1 MSAPSI
7 TDDATTQAKLRE
19 VLSSY
24 WGFDTLRPLQAES
37 IAATLAGR
45 DSLTVLPTG
54 GGKSLCYQV
63 PPLVTG
69 RLTLVVSPLISLMQD
84 QVAGLR
90 LAGVPAAAMFGKMD
104 IDEFNEVRNRVN
116 SGELKILFVAPER
129 LFSPSF
135 MAFVVKANPAHIAID
150 EAHCISQWGHD
161 FRPEYR
167 RLREL
172 RDVLPN
178 VTIGAYTATA
188 TPRVREDIV
197 DQLGLRDPEVLV
209 GNFDRPNLTYRIL
222 PRVDVVKQT
231 RDAIARHGP
240 DNAAIVYCL
249 SRKDT
254 EALAGALADK
264 GINAAAYHAG
274 MTPNARAKV
283 SDDFKSERLSVV
295 VATVAFGMGIDRGDV
310 RIVVHAAMPK
320 SVEGYQQET
329 GRAGRDGLPAECLL
343 LYSNADV
350 VRLRGLM
357 DRSAQES
364 ETPVSPEYIEAQRVL
379 LDQMQNLATGARCRH
394 KALCAYFGQE
404 YEPPGG
410 EGVEG
415 CGACDVCLKELEEVE
430 GGHDIARKI
439 VSCVARINQV
449 GFGNGRGPASFGA
462 SHLVKVLRG
471 SNTEAVRTRGHDK
484 LSTYGLLKE
493 INEDSLN
500 AYVNQLID
508 SGALARSTGE
518 YATVELGPD
527 AAAVMKSQI
536 TARLVEPKDGI
547 VAEGAGARKRKPSSG
562 GGSSGAPLG
571 RLESDLFERLRALRR
586 TLAEDRKVPPFVI
599 ASDAVLEELCRVRP
613 TSIAGLTGVRGIG
626 RQKAADLGQPF
637 VSAIAQFCTEHS
649 IPANLAPTRDN
660 SEDDAAPR
668 ITANAQAA
676 FPHFRRG
683 AQIEEIMEK
692 TNRARS
698 TVMGYLCDFITSEL
712 PASIDAWVPRATQNR
727 ILAIAEQERLSAVG
741 PIRARLAEQGDD
753 TIDYDQIRITL
764 THKRARK

>member
-1 MSAPSI
+1 MTSPPADLATPSRS
-7 TDDATTQAKLRE
+7 AKLRD
-19 VLSSY
+19 VLAQF

-69 RLTLVVSPLISLMQD
+69 RLTLVISPLISLMQD

-104 IDEFNEVRNRVN
+104 IDEFNEVRNRVA

-172 RDVLPN
+172 RDVLPG

-264 GINAAAYHAG
+264 GINASAYHAG
-274 MTPNARAKV
+274 MTPKARAKV

-357 DRSAQES
+357 DRSASES
-364 ETPVSPEYIEAQRVL
+364 ETPVSPEYVEAQRL
-379 LDQMQNLATGARCRH
+379 LLEQMQNLASGSRCRH
-394 KALCAYFGQE
+394 KSLCAYFGQE
-404 YEPPGG
+404 YEAPGG

-430 GGHDIARKI
+430 GGHEIARKI
-439 VSCVARINQV
+439 VSCVARINQS
-449 GFGNGRGPASFGA
+449 GYGRATSFGA
-462 SHLVKVLRG
+462 RHLVQVLRG
-471 SNTEAVRTRGHDK
+471 SMAATVVSRGHDK
-484 LSTYGLLKE
+484 LSTFGLLRE

-508 SGALARSTGE
+508 AGALARSTGE
-518 YATVELGPD
+518 YATVELGPQ

-536 TARLVEPKDGI
+536 TARLVEPKEGL
-547 VAEGAGARKRKPSSG
+547 VAEGAGARKRKSGSG
-562 GGSSGAPLG
+562 GAADTRPLS
-571 RLESDLFERLRALRR
+571 RTESELFDILRELRKR
-586 TLAEDRKVPPFVI
+586 LAEERRVQPYMI
-599 ASDAVLEELCRVRP
+599 ASDVVLEDLCRVRP
-613 TSIAGLTGVRGIG
+613 TSIAGLTGVRGIA
-626 RQKAADLGQPF
+626 RQKAQDLGQP
-637 VSAIAQFCTEHS
+637 VVAAIAEFCKARE
-649 IPANLAPTRDN
+649 IPANLTATRDN
-660 SEDDAAPR
+660 SHDDAAPR
-668 ITANAQAA
+668 ITAGAAAA
-676 FPHFRRG
+676 FPLFR
-683 AQIEEIMEK
+683 
-692 TNRARS
+692 
-698 TVMGYLCDFITSEL
+698 
-712 PASIDAWVPRATQNR
+712 
-727 ILAIAEQERLSAVG
+727 
-741 PIRARLAEQGDD
+741 
-753 TIDYDQIRITL
+753 
-764 THKRARK
+764 

>member
-1 MSAPSI
+1 MPQSAESPPL
-7 TDDATTQAKLRE
+7 QAKVRE
-19 VLSSY
+19 VLAQY
-24 WGFDTLRPLQAES
+24 WGFDALRPLQAES
-37 IAATLAGR
+37 IAATLARR

-104 IDEFNEVRNRVN
+104 IDEFNEVRSRVN

-172 RDVLPN
+172 RDALPN

-197 DQLGLRDPEVLV
+197 EQLGLRDPEVLV

-222 PRVDVVKQT
+222 PRVDAVKQT

-254 EALAGALADK
+254 DALAGALADK

-274 MTPNARAKV
+274 MTPSARAKV

-343 LYSNADV
+343 LYSNADA

-364 ETPVSPEYIEAQRVL
+364 EAPVSPEYIEAQRVL
-379 LDQMQNLATGARCRH
+379 LDQMQNLASGSRCRH
-394 KALCAYFGQE
+394 RALCEYFGQE
-404 YEPPGG
+404 YPSDD
-410 EGVEG
+410 
-415 CGACDVCLKELEEVE
+415 CGACDVCLKELEEVQ

-439 VSCVARINQV
+439 VSCVARINQS
-449 GFGNGRGPASFGA
+449 GYGRATSFGA
-462 SHLVKVLRG
+462 RHLVQVLRG
-471 SNTEAVRTRGHDK
+471 SNAQTVTSRGHDK
-484 LSTYGLLKE
+484 LSTFGILSGVR
-493 INEDSLN
+493 EDRLN
-500 AYVNQLID
+500 AFVNQLVD

-518 YATVELGPD
+518 YATVELGPR
-527 AAAVMKSQI
+527 AAAVMKSEV
-536 TARLVEPKDGI
+536 TARLVEPKEGL
-547 VAEGAGARKRKPSSG
+547 VAEGAGARRRTGKGSDGGRASG
-562 GGSSGAPLG
+562 PPLS
-571 RLESDLFERLRALRR
+571 RLESELFERLRALRKS
-586 TLAEDRKVPPFVI
+586 LADERRIPPFLI
-599 ASDAVLEELCRVRP
+599 ASDVVLEELCRVRP

-626 RQKAADLGQPF
+626 RQKAQDLGQPF
-637 VSAIAQFCTEHS
+637 VASIAEFCREKDLN
-649 IPANLAPTRDN
+649 ANLAPSRDN
-660 SEDDAAPR
+660 SDDDSTPR

-676 FPHFRRG
+676 FPLFRRG
-683 AQIEEIMEK
+683 MQLDEVMQK
-692 TNRARS
+692 TGRARS
-698 TVMGYLCDFITSEL
+698 TVTGYLCDFITAEL
-712 PASIDAWVPRATQNR
+712 PASIDAWVDRATQNR
-727 ILAIAEQERLSAVG
+727 ILSIAEQDRLTAIG
-741 PIRARLAEQGDD
+741 PIRARLVEQGND
-753 TIDYDQIRITL
+753 TIDYDQIRITM

>member
-1 MSAPSI
+1 MPHGV
-7 TDDATTQAKLRE
+7 RE
-19 VLSSY
+19 VLSQY
-24 WGFDTLRPLQAES
+24 WGFDTLRPLQGES
-37 IAATLAGR
+37 IAATLASR

-63 PPLVTG
+63 PPLVTD

-90 LAGVPAAAMFGKMD
+90 LAGVPAAAMFGKME
-104 IDEFNEVRNRVN
+104 IDEFNEVRSRVN
-116 SGELKILFVAPER
+116 AGDLKILFVAPER

-172 RDVLPN
+172 RDVLPG

-197 DQLGLRDPEVLV
+197 EQLGLRDPAVLV
-209 GNFDRPNLTYRIL
+209 GDFDRPNLTYRIL

-254 EALAGALADK
+254 DALAESLKDK

-274 MTPNARAKV
+274 MTPAARARV

-343 LYSNADV
+343 LYSNADA
-350 VRLRGLM
+350 VRLRGLV
-357 DRSAQES
+357 DRSAAES
-364 ETPVSPEYIEAQRVL
+364 EVPVSPEYVEAQRAL
-379 LDQMQNLATGARCRH
+379 IDQMQNLASGSRCRH
-394 KALCAYFGQE
+394 RALCEYFGQS
-404 YEPPGG
+404 YPSDD
-410 EGVEG
+410 
-415 CGACDVCLKELEEVE
+415 CGACDVCLKELLEVE

-439 VSCVARINQV
+439 VSCVARMNQM
-449 GFGNGRGPASFGA
+449 GYGRASSFGA
-462 SHLVKVLRG
+462 RHLVQVLRG
-471 SNTEAVRTRGHDK
+471 SSAETITQRGHHT
-484 LSTYGLLKE
+484 LSTFGILRD
-493 INEDSLN
+493 IREDRLN
-500 AYVNQLID
+500 AFVNQLVD

-518 YATVELGPD
+518 YPTIELGPD
-527 AAAVMKSQI
+527 AAAVMKSQV
-536 TARLVEPKDGI
+536 TARLVEPKEDL
-547 VAEGAGARKRKPSSG
+547 VAEGAGARRRRSSG
-562 GGSSGAPLG
+562 GAVATDARPLN
-571 RLESDLFERLRALRR
+571 RQESELFEILRGLRR
-586 TLAEDRKVPPFVI
+586 RLAEERRVPPYVI

-613 TSIAGLTGVRGIG
+613 TSASGLTGVRGIG
-626 RQKAADLGQPF
+626 KQKAQDLGQP
-637 VSAIAQFCTEHS
+637 VVAAIAQFCLDNQLQ
-649 IPANLAPTRDN
+649 ANLTPSRN
-660 SEDDAAPR
+660 SSGDDDTPR
-668 ITANAQAA
+668 ITANATAA
-676 FPHFRRG
+676 FPLFRRG
-683 AQIEEIMEK
+683 AQIEEVVQK
-692 TNRARS
+692 TGRARS
-698 TVMGYLCDFITSEL
+698 TVTGYLCDFITSEL
-712 PASIDAWVPRATQNR
+712 PASIDPWVGRAAQNR
-727 ILAIAEQERLSAVG
+727 ILAAAERSRSNAVG
-741 PIRARLAEQGDD
+741 AVRARLAEEGDD
-753 TIDYDQIRITL
+753 TIDYDQVRITL
-764 THKRARK
+764 THKRARA

>member
-1 MSAPSI
+1 MPRQTTDADAPSMH
-7 TDDATTQAKLRE
+7 AQVRE
-19 VLSSY
+19 VLSQY
-24 WGFDTLRPLQAES
+24 WGFDTLRPLQGES

-104 IDEFNEVRNRVN
+104 IDEFNEVRARVA

-135 MAFVVKANPAHIAID
+135 MSFVVKANPAHIAID

-172 RDVLPN
+172 REVLPG

-197 DQLGLRDPEVLV
+197 EQLGLRDPAVLV
-209 GNFDRPNLTYRIL
+209 GDFDRPNLTYRIL

-254 EALAGALADK
+254 EALAEALKDK
-264 GINAAAYHAG
+264 GINASAYHAG
-274 MTPNARAKV
+274 MTPTARAKV

-357 DRSAQES
+357 DRSVQES
-364 ETPVSPEYIEAQRVL
+364 ETPVSPEFIEAQRL
-379 LDQMQNLATGARCRH
+379 LLEQMQNLASGSRCRH
-394 KALCAYFGQE
+394 KALCGYFGQD
-404 YEPPGG
+404 YTSDD
-410 EGVEG
+410 

-439 VSCVARINQV
+439 VSCVARINQS
-449 GFGNGRGPASFGA
+449 GYGRATSFGA
-462 SHLVKVLRG
+462 KHLVLVLRG
-471 SNTEAVRTRGHDK
+471 SNAETVVSRGHDK
-484 LSTYGLLKE
+484 LSTFGILRE
-493 INEDSLN
+493 IREDRLN
-500 AYVNQLID
+500 AFVNQLVD
-508 SGALARSTGE
+508 AGALARSTGE
-518 YATVELGPD
+518 YATVELGPQ
-527 AAAVMKSQI
+527 AAAVMKSQV
-536 TARLVEPKDGI
+536 TARLVEPKEGL
-547 VAEGAGARKRKPSSG
+547 VAEGSGARKKRSSG
-562 GGSSGAPLG
+562 GAVDTRPLG

-586 TLAEDRKVPPFVI
+586 ALAEERRVPPFVI

-613 TSIAGLTGVRGIG
+613 TSVSGLTGVRGIG
-626 RQKAADLGQPF
+626 KAKAQDLGQP
-637 VSAIAQFCTEHS
+637 VVAAIAEFCREHQV
-649 IPANLAPTRDN
+649 PANLAPTRD
-660 SEDDAAPR
+660 SSADDETPR
-668 ITANAQAA
+668 ITANAAA
-676 FPHFRRG
+676 VFPLFRRG
-683 AQIEEIMEK
+683 AQIDEIMQK
-692 TNRARS
+692 TGRARS
-698 TVMGYLCDFITSEL
+698 TVIGYLCDFIASEL
-712 PASIDAWVPRATQNR
+712 PASIDAWVDRSAQQR
-727 ILAIAEQERLSAVG
+727 ILTVAESERLSAVG
-741 PIRARLAEQGDD
+741 PIRARLVEQGND

-764 THKRARK
+764 THNKSRR

>member
-1 MSAPSI
+1 MPPSTAVANSPYI
-7 TDDATTQAKLRE
+7 DKVRE
-19 VLSSY
+19 VLARY
-24 WGFDTLRPLQAES
+24 WGFDALRPLQGES

-90 LAGVPAAAMFGKMD
+90 LAGVPAAAMFGKME
-104 IDEFNEVRNRVN
+104 IDEVNEVRHRVS
-116 SGELKILFVAPER
+116 SGEVKILFVAPER

-135 MAFVVKANPAHIAID
+135 MSFVVKANPAHVAID

-172 RDVLPN
+172 RDVLPGT
-178 VTIGAYTATA
+178 TIGAYTATA
-188 TPRVREDIV
+188 TPRVRDDIV
-197 DQLGLRDPEVLV
+197 EQLGLRDPAVLV
-209 GNFDRPNLTYRIL
+209 GDFDRPNLTYRIL

-254 EALAGALADK
+254 DALAESLKDK

-274 MTPNARAKV
+274 MTPAARAKV

-310 RIVVHAAMPK
+310 RIVIHAAMPK

-343 LYSNADV
+343 LYSNADA
-350 VRLRGLM
+350 VRLRGLIE
-357 DRSAQES
+357 RSAQES
-364 ETPVSPEYIEAQRVL
+364 EVPVSPEFIEAQRAL
-379 LDQMQNLATGARCRH
+379 IDQMQNLASGSRCRH

-404 YEPPGG
+404 YASDD
-410 EGVEG
+410 

-439 VSCVARINQV
+439 VSCVARMNQM
-449 GFGNGRGPASFGA
+449 GYGRASSFGA
-462 SHLVKVLRG
+462 RHLVQVLRG
-471 SNTEAVRTRGHDK
+471 SNAESVTQRGHHT
-484 LSTYGLLKE
+484 LSTFGILRE
-493 INEDSLN
+493 MREDRLN
-500 AYVNQLID
+500 AFVNQLVD
-508 SGALARSTGE
+508 SGALSRSTGE
-518 YATVELGPD
+518 FPTIELGPD
-527 AAAVMKSQI
+527 AAAVMKSQV
-536 TARLVEPKDGI
+536 TARLVEPKEGL
-547 VAEGAGARKRKPSSG
+547 VAEGAGARRRRGASG
-562 GGSSGAPLG
+562 GGGVDTRPLT
-571 RLESDLFERLRALRR
+571 RPESELFETLRALRR
-586 TLAEDRKVPPFVI
+586 TLAEERRVPPYVI

-613 TSIAGLTGVRGIG
+613 TSVAGLTGVRGIG
-626 RQKAADLGQPF
+626 RQKAQDLGQP
-637 VSAIAQFCTEHS
+637 VVAAIARFCTDNQL
-649 IPANLAPTRDN
+649 PANLTPTRD
-660 SEDDAAPR
+660 SSDDETPR
-668 ITANAQAA
+668 ITANATAV
-676 FPHFRRG
+676 FPLFRRG
-683 AQIEEIMEK
+683 AQIDEVMQK
-692 TNRARS
+692 TGRARS
-698 TVMGYLCDFITSEL
+698 TVTGYLCDFITTEL
-712 PASIDAWVPRATQNR
+712 PASIDAWVDRSAQNL
-727 ILAIAEQERLSAVG
+727 ILAASEQSNSNAIG
-741 PIRARLAEQGDD
+741 PVRARLVEQGND

-764 THKRARK
+764 VHKKARA